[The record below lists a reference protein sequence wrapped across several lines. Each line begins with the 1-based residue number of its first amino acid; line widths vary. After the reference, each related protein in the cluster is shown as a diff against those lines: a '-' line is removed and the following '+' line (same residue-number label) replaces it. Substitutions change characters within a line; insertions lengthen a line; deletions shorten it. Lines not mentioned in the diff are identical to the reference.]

1 MKVISRSLLK
11 CGRSFGHAWQGIRF
25 AFYTE
30 NNFIYHI
37 LATLGILLI
46 GLYLQFTSAEWII
59 IIALIGFVISC
70 ELLNTALEKTVDIIS
85 PQQNRLAGTIK
96 DVAAGAVLI
105 ASITAF
111 SIALI
116 IILKHL
122 NNL

>member
-1 MKVISRSLLK
+1 MKVISKSLRK
-11 CGRSFGHAWQGIRF
+11 CGRSFGHAWQGIRY
-25 AFYTE
+25 AIYNE

-37 LATLGILLI
+37 MAIVIILLM
-46 GLYLQFTSAEWII
+46 GLFLNFTSAEWIV

-85 PQQNRLAGTIK
+85 PQHNRLAGIIK

-105 ASITAF
+105 ASITALI
-111 SIALI
+111 IALI
-116 IILKHL
+116 IILNHL